1 MANAPAPAKA
11 VVCSACG
18 YKNAPSAARCV
29 SCGASVEAPGA
40 GPKSRA
46 EIKARQQSGF
56 NFVWFMISLVVL
68 AVLTSA
74 LVVGLPMAVTALDF
88 EGSNGMLV
96 TIPVWFVGGLL
107 VGMISPGRTFL
118 EPVIAVIF
126 VAIPTVLYLYL
137 FQTVRLLPSFMYVIM
152 AGIGVMFTLIG
163 SYLGERIQMGPPPKA
178 VD

>member
-1 MANAPAPAKA
+1 MANAPAKTTI
-11 VVCSACG
+11 CSACG
-18 YKNAPSAARCV
+18 YKNAASASRCV
-29 SCGASVEAPGA
+29 SCGATMESGA

-46 EIKARQQSGF
+46 ELKGRQQAGF
-56 NFVWFMISLVVL
+56 NFLWFLISFVVL
-68 AVLTSA
+68 GVLTAA

-88 EGSNGMLV
+88 EGSNGMWV

-126 VAIPTVLYLYL
+126 VAIPTVLFL
-137 FQTVRLLPSFMYVIM
+137 FFSQTVRILPSFMYVIM
-152 AGIGVMFTLIG
+152 AGIGVLFTLIG
-163 SYLGERIQMGPPPKA
+163 SYLGERIQMGPTPKT